1 MAADDWFEIEDYY
14 TGRKTTMEDIAAI
27 GPEGRKAFRERPSNP
42 YFSALFYVCL
52 GCHLMSSLLNGIFV
66 FVILFMREG
75 IKSCIGERWG

>member
-42 YFSALFYVCL
+42 YFSKPD
-52 GCHLMSSLLNGIFV
+52 SV
-66 FVILFMREG
+66 FI
-75 IKSCIGERWG
+75 